1 MASERSTLPARTS
14 RMSSA
19 TCSFTSA
26 ISRPGFFERAAL
38 EALLRRASL
47 RAGSWAGHQSLPRAV
62 TPWHSPPLGFTPMH
76 PAISDHP
83 PPRRRRPCLLLPYL
97 HGALRLL
104 SASHGGRRGV
114 WASSLV
120 SSGAAGC
127 WRAASRLSSITRK
140 KALFL
145 FLMIAPFVRVSV
157 AKQTFDAE
165 DKKRGRHTSPSK
177 HQAAAAEETKK

>member
-47 RAGSWAGHQSLPRAV
+47 RAGSWAGHQSLPRAA

-76 PAISDHP
+76 PAICDHP
-83 PPRRRRPCLLLPYL
+83 PPRRRRPCLLPYL

-104 SASHGGRRGV
+104 SASHGSRRGV
-114 WASSLV
+114 SASSLV

-127 WRAASRLSSITRK
+127 WRAASRLSSIARK

-157 AKQTFDAE
+157 VKQLFGVQG
-165 DKKRGRHTSPSK
+165 KKGAS
-177 HQAAAAEETKK
+177 HQPPKTPGG